1 MDDEEVWIDLFN
13 ITALSVEQE
22 ELENFVVA
30 VTLVNATEYVS
41 APYADM
47 ISALRMYCLLYTSRG
62 FRIAT
67 STGGT
72 VTGEGGNFLIVDD
85 PLSALQARSTAERD
99 NANIWFD
106 QSFSTRLNDKEKGV
120 ILSLIH
126 I

>member
-47 ISALRMYCLLYTSRG
+47 ISALRMYNLLSD
-62 FRIAT
+62 RIREAHARP
-67 STGGT
+67 
-72 VTGEGGNFLIVDD
+72 IVQDGA
-85 PLSALQARSTAERD
+85 PFALAPSSHEQ
-99 NANIWFD
+99 
-106 QSFSTRLNDKEKGV
+106 
-120 ILSLIH
+120 
-126 I
+126 